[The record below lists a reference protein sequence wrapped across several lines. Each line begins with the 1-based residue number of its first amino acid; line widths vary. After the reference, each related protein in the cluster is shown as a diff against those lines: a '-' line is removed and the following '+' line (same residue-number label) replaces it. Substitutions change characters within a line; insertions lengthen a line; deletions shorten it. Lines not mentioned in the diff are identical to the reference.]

1 MTTPLILKNLRF
13 CCPAVIILQY
23 DLYFQ
28 VGGCSCGL
36 EWDRT
41 IVVMLLELSQWTVL
55 LHVLMTN
62 QMFVTC
68 LYGQSYVL
76 FHFLYGQSN
85 LMKHFFMANEM
96 FFYMFGQ
103 SFFVTC
109 FCGQPYVMVYDIN
122 KVVSYQLCYLWLW
135 RDLSNRDE
143 TIRSSHNW
151 IRIDTKGDDMIIYN
165 TIRIVVKIQLFAIFP
180 FFYLLSP

>member
-1 MTTPLILKNLRF
+1 MN
-13 CCPAVIILQY
+13 C
-23 DLYFQ
+23 
-28 VGGCSCGL
+28 
-36 EWDRT
+36 
-41 IVVMLLELSQWTVL
+41 
-55 LHVLMTN
+55 
-62 QMFVTC
+62 FVTC
-68 LYGQSYVL
+68 SYDQSDVCYMFIWPIICFISFFVWPIKSYEAFFYGQWNV
-76 FHFLYGQSN
+76 
-85 LMKHFFMANEM
+85 
-96 FFYMFGQ
+96 FYMFGQ